1 MKNSIFA
8 CFLLLGTVALF
19 SCNRTH
25 EEYNM
30 WGQTKH
36 YKPFLWEKHA
46 PDTLK
51 KYLKYE
57 FNEDAAELTEPIV
70 FSLYMVPEEE
80 GKECFKADPNDV
92 ELYVD
97 GALQPN
103 NTFSLKPVSGE
114 HEVEF
119 GIVLT
124 QKLLEAED
132 YDRDYQIV
140 FKVEKNQGIDR
151 INDFKIGNLKEKQ
164 MVLEPQKDD
173 KTPIRIRVEY
183 VANMLKVGVM
193 STLSVLLALLVAFI
207 VIVQVFTKRF
217 NRLQLSKV
225 FVTIDENR
233 KNITRMKAS
242 LQSSKEIVLTP
253 KEQKQSFLKM
263 LFTGKVS
270 YIVIKG
276 LPSEVR
282 LTPGIKSQT
291 NVVYKRNDYMMTMA
305 GDNDELRILK
315 NVNTEQ
321 GHKIEIEYRAIR

>member
-1 MKNSIFA
+1 MKKSIFA
-8 CFLLLGTVALF
+8 YLLLLGTVVLF
-19 SCNRTH
+19 SCDH
-25 EEYNM
+25 VQEEYSM
-30 WGQTKH
+30 WGQTEH
-36 YKPFLWEKHA
+36 YKPFLWHKHA

-51 KYLKYE
+51 KSLKYE

-80 GKECFKADPNDV
+80 GKENFKADPNDV

-97 GALQPN
+97 GQLSPD
-103 NTFSLKPVSGE
+103 NTFSLIPELGE

-124 QKLLEAED
+124 KELLEAKD

-140 FKVEKNQGIDR
+140 FKVEKNPGIDR

-164 MVLEPQKDD
+164 MVLEPQNDD
-173 KTPIRIRVEY
+173 KTPIRIRVNH
-183 VANMLKVGVM
+183 VANMLQVVVI
-193 STLSVLLALLVAFI
+193 STLLTILSLLVAFI
-207 VIVQVFTKRF
+207 VIIQVFTKRF
-217 NRLQLSKV
+217 NKLQLGKI

-233 KNITRMKAS
+233 KNITRMKTS

-253 KEQKQSFLKM
+253 QEQKQSFLKM

-276 LPSEVR
+276 LPSEVK

-291 NVVYKRNDYMMTMA
+291 NVVYKRNDYTMTTA

-315 NVNTEQ
+315 NVNTEK
-321 GHKIEIEYRAIR
+321 GHTIEIEYRAKR